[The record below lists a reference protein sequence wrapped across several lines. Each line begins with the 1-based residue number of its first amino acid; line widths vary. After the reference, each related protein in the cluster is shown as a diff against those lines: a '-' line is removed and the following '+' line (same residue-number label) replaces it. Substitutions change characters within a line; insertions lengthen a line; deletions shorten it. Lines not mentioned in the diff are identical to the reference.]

1 MTAVVT
7 RSIPPQ
13 RLVNG
18 INPVVRAL
26 LTSPLHAAVDGSVL
40 MLHVT
45 GRRTGRR
52 YDIPVGYVP
61 LDGRFLVVT
70 QHPWR
75 ANLRGGAD
83 LEVTH
88 HGRRRRMHA
97 DLDEDVDPVA
107 RILRAV
113 IEQIGR
119 RAARRRLGLQ
129 IAVDR
134 TPTQAELEAAVH
146 AFHLATIV
154 LTTPEGNR
162 EPPGPGTSEGR
173 RRSA

>member
-1 MTAVVT
+1 MTDVIT
-7 RSIPPQ
+7 RTIPPQ

-18 INPVVRAL
+18 VNPAVRAFL
-26 LTSPLHAAVDGSVL
+26 RSPLHGAVDDSLL

-52 YDIPVGYVP
+52 YDIPVGYLP

-70 QHPWR
+70 QHSWR

-83 LEVTH
+83 LDVTH
-88 HGRRRRMHA
+88 HGSRQRMHA
-97 DLDEDVDPVA
+97 DLDENPDSVA
-107 RILRAV
+107 SVLRPV

-119 RAARRRLGLQ
+119 QAARRRLGLQ

-134 TPTQAELEAAVH
+134 TPTQAELAAAVQE
-146 AFHLATIV
+146 FDLATII
-154 LTTPEGNR
+154 LTTPEEDGAR
-162 EPPGPGTSEGR
+162 PT
-173 RRSA
+173 

>member
-1 MTAVVT
+1 MTTAVT
-7 RSIPPQ
+7 RSVPPQ

-26 LTSPLHAAVDGSVL
+26 IRSPLHAAVDDSML

-61 LDGRFLVVT
+61 LGGRFMVVT

-83 LEVTH
+83 LDVTH
-88 HGRRRRMHA
+88 HGRRERMHA
-97 DLDEDVDPVA
+97 DLDENPDSVA
-107 RILRAV
+107 SVLRTV
-113 IEQIGR
+113 IEEIGR
-119 RAARRRLGLQ
+119 PAARRRLGLQ
-129 IAVDR
+129 ITVDR
-134 TPTQAELEAAVH
+134 TPTQAELAAAVQE
-146 AFHLATIV
+146 FDLATIV
-154 LTTPEGNR
+154 LTAP
-162 EPPGPGTSEGR
+162 
-173 RRSA
+173 

>member
-1 MTAVVT
+1 MTTAVS

-26 LTSPLHAAVDGSVL
+26 LRSPLHVAVDDSL
-40 MLHVT
+40 LLLHVT

-61 LDGRFLVVT
+61 VDGGFMVVT

-75 ANLRGGAD
+75 ANLRGSAD
-83 LEVTH
+83 LDVTH

-97 DLDEDVDPVA
+97 DLDEDPGSVA
-107 RILRAV
+107 FALRAV

-119 RAARRRLGLQ
+119 QAARRRLGLQ

-134 TPTQAELEAAVH
+134 TPTQPELEAAVQE
-146 AFHLATIV
+146 FHLATVV
-154 LTTPEGNR
+154 LTTPQDR
-162 EPPGPGTSEGR
+162 ALPS
-173 RRSA
+173 S